1 MAKIDANLI
10 REVRDKTGA
19 PVMRAKQVLEETGDK
34 DKAIEILK
42 KEGFEKAAK
51 RSDRATG
58 QGFIGS
64 YIHHSGKIGA
74 MVELLTETD
83 FVAKNDLFKNLA
95 SELAMQ
101 VASMNAA
108 DTKELMEQD
117 YIKDPDRKI
126 EDLVKEVIAKTG
138 ENVQI
143 GKITRIEI
151 GSE

>member
-1 MAKIDANLI
+1 
-10 REVRDKTGA
+10 
-19 PVMRAKQVLEETGDK
+19 
-34 DKAIEILK
+34 
-42 KEGFEKAAK
+42 
-51 RSDRATG
+51 
-58 QGFIGS
+58 
-64 YIHHSGKIGA
+64 